1 MANMNEKYIKEKLH
15 LINDKLSK
23 IDELKDNMNQ
33 NIRNTEIELITYYE
47 ENKN

>member
-1 MANMNEKYIKEKLH
+1 MANMNEKYIKEKLN

>member
-1 MANMNEKYIKEKLH
+1 MNEKYIKEKLN

>member
-1 MANMNEKYIKEKLH
+1 MANMNEKYIKEKLN

-33 NIRNTEIELITYYE
+33 NIRNTEIELIAYYE